1 MKAIN
6 KKKSSGKTT
15 TSYVSSPVQKKRNL
29 KSRIGIK
36 YWSLSKQIL
45 FVVLPSLLALIG
57 AIDIFYGYPGVCAGI
72 NKQIKLRQLEHL
84 YKSKK
89 GNEMVGLLR
98 SIKENPNLADE
109 FYFYSGLLRVDNPG
123 AYPGGPRLFF
133 ENIKPNS
140 SYFDRSLKLHLKY
153 ISNIQSTSSKF
164 DEIEYFQKNR
174 IQGNIL
180 NEYYYISELYKLVW
194 ITLDKHTTSITF
206 SPEYDNWQRTLNK
219 FRETYYFVY
228 FGHFPFRWSTTQT
241 EERKYVMNCTPELI
255 MSVTSVEFILQLG
268 LYLTS
273 ETQPISIQKNHLL
286 RLETMLNLNPPSEP
300 VWFDSLY
307 RATHPKIVSVGA
319 KIDLAECLDNYGLSQ
334 VMQFV
339 NEKLGQ
345 IKTSRHSIK

>member
-1 MKAIN
+1 
-6 KKKSSGKTT
+6 
-15 TSYVSSPVQKKRNL
+15 
-29 KSRIGIK
+29 
-36 YWSLSKQIL
+36 
-45 FVVLPSLLALIG
+45 
-57 AIDIFYGYPGVCAGI
+57 
-72 NKQIKLRQLEHL
+72 
-84 YKSKK
+84 
-89 GNEMVGLLR
+89 
-98 SIKENPNLADE
+98 
-109 FYFYSGLLRVDNPG
+109 
-123 AYPGGPRLFF
+123 
-133 ENIKPNS
+133 
-140 SYFDRSLKLHLKY
+140 
-153 ISNIQSTSSKF
+153 
-164 DEIEYFQKNR
+164 
-174 IQGNIL
+174 
-180 NEYYYISELYKLVW
+180 
-194 ITLDKHTTSITF
+194 
-206 SPEYDNWQRTLNK
+206 
-219 FRETYYFVY
+219 VY